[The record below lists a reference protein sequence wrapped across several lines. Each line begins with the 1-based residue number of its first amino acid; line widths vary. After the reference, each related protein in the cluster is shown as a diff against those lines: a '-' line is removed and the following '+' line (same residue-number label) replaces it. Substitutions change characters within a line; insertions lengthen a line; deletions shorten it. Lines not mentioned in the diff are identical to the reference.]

1 MATFSKAFLS
11 GSTEGKQIRISAAAS
26 PGTIV
31 HTANSNASITEE
43 LWIYAT
49 LNNTPSALT
58 VTNIALTSNVATLTT
73 STSHGLFIND
83 TVKVTG
89 ISTTLNGMYTV
100 ASVPTVNTFTYSR
113 IASNV
118 TSAASGGT
126 VTVKELAAGTSAKLT
141 IQWGGTTAPD
151 DAVTYTLPNENG
163 LYLIVPGL
171 VLKGNAT
178 PYVVRA
184 FSDTANV
191 VSVSGFVNRI
201 S

>member
-11 GSTEGKQIRISAAAS
+11 GSTEGRQIRISAVAT
-26 PGTIV
+26 PGTII

-43 LWIYAT
+43 VWIYAA
-49 LNNTPSALT
+49 LNNTPAALT
-58 VTNIALTSNVATLTT
+58 VTNIALTSNVATLNT
-73 STSHGLFIND
+73 STSHGLFVND

-89 ISTTLNGMYTV
+89 VTSTFNGMYTV
-100 ASVPTVNTFTYSR
+100 ASVPAVNSFTYSR
-113 IASNV
+113 IAANV
-118 TSAASGGT
+118 SSAANGGT

-151 DAVTYTLPNENG
+151 DSITYTLPNEGG
-163 LYLIVPGL
+163 LFLMVPGL